1 MSSSSSLRRSK
12 PGYVVV
18 MDNLAA
24 HTDAGVCEATG
35 AAYDSLM
42 PLPA

>member
-12 PGYVVV
+12 PGHVVV

-24 HTDAGVCEATG
+24 HTDAGVCAATG